1 MHRKQKIVAR
11 QIRDAISD
19 IITREVKDPR
29 VGIASVSHVELSADL
44 RHAKVMISVI
54 GETEEEM
61 DESFQ
66 ALENA
71 EPFIRRM
78 LGERVRLRH
87 VPELDLQRDRGAE
100 HAEKITRILREINEE
115 DGEEPTHGDGSP

>member
-61 DESFQ
+61 DESFK

-100 HAEKITRILREINEE
+100 HAERISRILREINEE
-115 DGEEPTHGDGSP
+115 DGEEPAHGDGSP

>member
-1 MHRKQKIVAR
+1 VHRKQKIVAR

-61 DESFQ
+61 DESFK

-100 HAEKITRILREINEE
+100 HAERISRILREINEE
-115 DGEEPTHGDGSP
+115 DGEEPAHGDGSP